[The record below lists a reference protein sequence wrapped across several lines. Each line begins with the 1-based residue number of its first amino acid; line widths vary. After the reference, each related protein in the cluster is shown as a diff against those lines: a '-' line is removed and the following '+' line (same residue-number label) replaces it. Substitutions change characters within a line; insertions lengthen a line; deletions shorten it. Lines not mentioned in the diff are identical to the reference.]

1 MSMSSFDVKMEVD
14 GKTYHVVNMNYAV
27 NRDYDYAGR
36 PSSILKNS
44 FLDLDLEV
52 PDGDAMFFKW
62 LCQNEKKDGIIRF
75 NKIDQE
81 SKHIEFKYE
90 QAFCLVYK
98 QLYASG
104 PKSLIVAIRLSAQ
117 KLTLTSGGEE
127 HMHEF
132 FANV

>member
-14 GKTYHVVNMNYAV
+14 SRTYQVVNMNYSV
-27 NRDYDYAGR
+27 HRDFDYSGR
-36 PSSILKNS
+36 PASNLKNS
-44 FLDLDLEV
+44 FLELDLEV

-62 LCQNEKKDGIIRF
+62 LCQNEKKDGTIRF

-81 SKHIEFKYE
+81 SRHIEFKYE
-90 QAFCLVYK
+90 QAFCFAYK

-104 PKSLIVAIRLSAQ
+104 PKSLLVSLRLSAQ
-117 KLTLTSGGEE
+117 KLTLISGGEE

-132 FANV
+132 FTNV

>member
-1 MSMSSFDVKMEVD
+1 MSSFDVKMETE
-14 GKTYHVVNMNYAV
+14 GKTYHVVNMNYSV
-27 NRDYDYAGR
+27 NRDFDYTGR
-36 PSSILKNS
+36 PASQLKNS

-62 LCQNEKKDGIIRF
+62 LCQNEVHDGSIRF

-81 SKHIEFKYE
+81 SRHIEFKYE
-90 QAFCLVYK
+90 KAYCLTYK

-104 PKSLIVAIRLSAQ
+104 PKSLVVSLRLSAQ
-117 KLTLTSGGEE
+117 KLTMTSGGEE

-132 FANV
+132 FPAV